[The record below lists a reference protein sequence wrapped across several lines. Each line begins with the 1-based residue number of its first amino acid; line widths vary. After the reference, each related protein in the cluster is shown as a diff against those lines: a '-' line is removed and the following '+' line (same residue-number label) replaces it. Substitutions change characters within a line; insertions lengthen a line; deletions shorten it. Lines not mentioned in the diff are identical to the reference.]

1 MARDYIGDARSL
13 SGQLGQLGHGLWE
26 SRIDDVIVGGATG
39 TEILM
44 GLRFVLGNLVESGEC
59 DGALTDQAAELRRAI
74 DAALS

>member
-13 SGQLGQLGHGLWE
+13 SGQLGQLGYGRWV

-39 TEILM
+39 AEILM

-59 DGALTDQAAELRRAI
+59 DGALTAQAAELRHAI

>member
-13 SGQLGQLGHGLWE
+13 SEQLGRLGHRVWV

-44 GLRFVLGNLVESGEC
+44 GLRSVLGNLVESGEC
-59 DGALTDQAAELRRAI
+59 GPALAAQAAELRRAI

>member
-1 MARDYIGDARSL
+1 M
-13 SGQLGQLGHGLWE
+13 
-26 SRIDDVIVGGATG
+26 SRIDDVTVGGATG

-59 DGALTDQAAELRRAI
+59 DSALADRAAELRRAI